1 MVITKETIEY
11 VAHLARIELKSD
23 ELEKFCAQLKDI
35 LGFIDTLNTLNTQEV
50 LPTSHILPINN
61 VLREDTLQES
71 LPLENA
77 LANAPLREGN
87 FFGVPK
93 IIE

>member
-1 MVITKETIEY
+1 MAITKETLEY
-11 VAHLARIELKSD
+11 VAHLARIELGAD
-23 ELEKFCAQLKDI
+23 ELEKFSAQLKDI
-35 LGFIDTLNTLNTQEV
+35 LGFIDTLRTLNIEDV
-50 LPTSHILPINN
+50 SPTSHILPINS
-61 VLREDTLQES
+61 VVRKDELRQS
-71 LPLENA
+71 LPVEKT